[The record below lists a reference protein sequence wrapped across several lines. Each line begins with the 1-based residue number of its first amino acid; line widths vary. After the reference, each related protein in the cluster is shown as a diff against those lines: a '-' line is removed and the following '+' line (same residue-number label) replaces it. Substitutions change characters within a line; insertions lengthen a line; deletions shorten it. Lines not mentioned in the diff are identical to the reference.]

1 MQVRHRTRRSGY
13 WLGWLTHRGDHPL
26 PWTRTRQ
33 VYRLLALVK
42 RYGVAPVN
50 AGCGHALELDV
61 VSVSKTAAMLTKPP
75 RTPR

>member
-1 MQVRHRTRRSGY
+1 M
-13 WLGWLTHRGDHPL
+13 
-26 PWTRTRQ
+26 
-33 VYRLLALVK
+33 YRLLALVK